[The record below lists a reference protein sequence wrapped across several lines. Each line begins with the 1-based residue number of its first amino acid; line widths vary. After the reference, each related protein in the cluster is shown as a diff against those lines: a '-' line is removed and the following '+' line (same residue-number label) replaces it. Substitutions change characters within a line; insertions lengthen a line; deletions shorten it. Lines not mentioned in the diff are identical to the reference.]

1 MVKKTK
7 SNNRKK
13 PNSDNRKPR
22 QSRTPSQMERDNL
35 LISSM
40 YLKGI
45 SQSEIAEKT
54 GIDQATVS
62 RTLKALQSEWQTRA
76 ILNVDERK
84 RMELERID
92 LVEREAWQAWEKSK
106 GKKSEQFTRSKGR
119 PSKLDP
125 TKMEMQPQIDVQ
137 NKQWEADGDAKY
149 LTIVMQCVER
159 RCKILGID
167 APIKTADYQLTAQT
181 PKPILR
187 RIAAGVP
194 VDIAHIEYALGLN
207 KDQYGE

>member
-1 MVKKTK
+1 MVKKAVKKKTK
-7 SNNRKK
+7 ANG
-13 PNSDNRKPR
+13 DNRKPR
-22 QSRTPSQMERDNL
+22 QSRTPSQVERDNL
-35 LISSM
+35 LVSNL

-45 SQSEIAEKT
+45 SQSEIAERT

-62 RTLKALQSEWQTRA
+62 RTLKSLQSEWQSRS
-76 ILNVDERK
+76 IMNIDERK

-92 LVEREAWQAWEKSK
+92 LVEREAWVAWDKSK
-106 GKKSEQFTRSKGR
+106 GKRTEQLTRSKGR
-119 PSKLDP
+119 PSKQDP

-137 NKQWEADGDAKY
+137 NKQWESDGDPKY
-149 LTIVMQCVER
+149 LSIVMQCVER

-167 APIKTADYQLTAQT
+167 APIKTADYQLSAQT

-194 VDIAHIEYALGLN
+194 VDIAHIEYSLGLN
-207 KDQYGE
+207 KEQYGE